1 MIEFFTT
8 NGVFILNTLV
18 MLGIIVCAF
27 LAVHFDEL
35 LPSII
40 SLGATGAFV
49 GLEFILLSAP
59 DVAIAEVAVGAVL
72 STVCFVLALNKV
84 KEDKKDEE

>member
-1 MIEFFTT
+1 MVEFFSA

-18 MLGIIVCAF
+18 ILGIIICAF

-40 SLGATGAFV
+40 SLSAAGAFV

-72 STVCFVLALNKV
+72 STISFVLALNKV
-84 KEDKKDEE
+84 REDDDK